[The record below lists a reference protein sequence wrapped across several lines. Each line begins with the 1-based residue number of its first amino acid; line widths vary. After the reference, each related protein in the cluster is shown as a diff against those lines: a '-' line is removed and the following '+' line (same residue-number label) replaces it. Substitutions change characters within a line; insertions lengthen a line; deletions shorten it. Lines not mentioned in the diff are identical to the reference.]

1 MRFLKYVGWLFIV
14 FGLLGFGVTLVDY
27 LSLEPQESSTVFAES
42 VSGTLGPATLGS
54 LSSLIGFVIIFL
66 FWIRTK
72 KLKPKNIN
80 YSK

>member
-14 FGLLGFGVTLVDY
+14 FGLLGFGVTLVDC
-27 LSLEPQESSTVFAES
+27 LSLEPRESSTAFAES

-54 LSSLIGFVIIFL
+54 LSVFIWIVIIFL

-72 KLKPKNIN
+72 NSRLRI
-80 YSK
+80 